1 MENKG
6 TFKTSLTQSFKGIRE
21 SKASAI
27 SEDVELAYR
36 RKIEDLCRTVRQCD
50 RDREDI
56 MINLAPSNITST
68 AVVPSDFNADQFLER
83 DVQIGINK
91 RDSIIRLE
99 ITLRR
104 YEELFGEYDN
114 MSAVLKFIPEYVSLY
129 NKGE

>member
-1 MENKG
+1 MDNKG

-21 SKASAI
+21 SKAAAI

-36 RKIEDLCRTVRQCD
+36 RKIEDLCRNIRQCD

-83 DVQIGINK
+83 DIQIGLNK
-91 RDSIIRLE
+91 RDAVIKLE
-99 ITLRR
+99 ITMRR

-114 MSAVLKFIPEYVSLY
+114 ISTVKKFIPEYKSIF
-129 NKGE
+129 E